1 MPTISHTVLREFIY
15 NLYIGAGG
23 VAEDAKIV
31 SDHLVDANLLIPLK
45 STEKR
50 ISITYVFAKKMT
62 NGHGVLLSKFCKI
75 ILKKPHVN
83 TCIL

>member
-31 SDHLVDANLLIPLK
+31 SDHLVDANL
-45 STEKR
+45 
-50 ISITYVFAKKMT
+50 A
-62 NGHGVLLSKFCKI
+62 GHDSHGI
-75 ILKKPHVN
+75 INATGYANAMKEGSSA
-83 TCIL
+83 